1 MEILLWVTMFATPSL
16 PLSQA
21 SLLTESQMISNALIW
36 LLMKLVNFVAAG
48 DEMSE
53 SISPLERGVRQ
64 RQLLNSVSAID
75 ST

>member
-1 MEILLWVTMFATPSL
+1 
-16 PLSQA
+16 
-21 SLLTESQMISNALIW
+21 MISNALIW

-53 SISPLERGVRQ
+53 SISPLELGVRQ